1 MMFYGFDN
9 TYGVGSRIDCGGG
22 VSRRAGLLHVFHSSS
37 ARSEWVSSEVVV
49 SGPVCREVVSSREAR
64 EFLVDVI
71 GREAFRIDF
80 DRLGVSFS
88 EIRNWT
94 MKDLVRVASACDLV
108 YLHVDSDVSVL

>member
-9 TYGVGSRIDCGGG
+9 MYGVDSRVDCGGG
-22 VSRRAGLLHVFHSSS
+22 VSRREGLLHVFRSSS
-37 ARSEWVSSEVVV
+37 VRSEWVSSEVVV

-64 EFLVDVI
+64 KILVDVI

-80 DRLGVSFS
+80 DRLGVCFS
-88 EIRNWT
+88 EIHNWS
-94 MKDLVRVASACDLV
+94 MVDLVRVASACDLV